1 MPRARRATGERGLEA
16 AVEFAGPAPRGAGAT
31 SARTAPRWI
40 VQQPGVSSVV
50 PGTRN
55 PEQVRANAPAAGPSP
70 LPGSTPEAV
79 RGLYGRRLQARVH
92 HRRQRW

>member
-1 MPRARRATGERGLEA
+1 M
-16 AVEFAGPAPRGAGAT
+16 EFAGPAPRGAGAT

-40 VQQPGVSSVV
+40 VQQPGLSSVV
-50 PGTRN
+50 PGART
-55 PEQVRANAPAAGPSP
+55 PEQVRARARGGAAP

-79 RGLYGRRLQARVH
+79 RGLYGLSGRRLRARVH